1 MPAKA
6 QKINPDLLKERQKAS
21 FKTEELA
28 VWWNGGQK
36 KLENKRFLGKY
47 YGNRG
52 VTVAQSGKMIR
63 DYSRENH

>member
-47 YGNRG
+47 YW
-52 VTVAQSGKMIR
+52 K
-63 DYSRENH
+63 